1 MSRGIKGISE
11 FVQVGLLT
19 PHPENPRKND
29 EAVELI
35 ANSIRKFGFFN
46 PVTVNIREPLKNTIV
61 CGHTR
66 YKAARSIGMK
76 NVPVIYVD
84 LSEEDHKLLMIAD
97 NKLGE
102 KAQWNFDQLSELLI
116 DLREQGKDL
125 DVLGFEYHELDDLL
139 TDLNVD
145 PFESAEPWQ
154 FEPIE
159 IESDL
164 NFTLLKGN
172 CLDKLK
178 ELPDNSIDSIVTDPP
193 YELGFMGK
201 SWDSTGIAYSVELWA
216 ECLRVLKHGGHLVAF
231 SGSRTVFP
239 MGVAIAEAGF
249 EVRDMI
255 SWIYTSGFPKSL
267 DISKAIDKTNTLEPK
282 RKMQL
287 RFTEWMRSTGLK
299 AKQIDQYTDTNM
311 GSHYLSSKSQPA
323 IPTRDLFE
331 KMRPHIPIAVPDWVE
346 EYVNHRTVESENM
359 KKRKVI
365 GQSVSG
371 LHRGSGSTV
380 AFGKGRSRDT
390 TDITEPHSPQAQQWQ
405 GWGTALKPAQE
416 PAVLARKP
424 IDSDCS
430 SIAENVL
437 KWGTGAINI
446 DAGRFDFSD
455 TCWIGDSREQKNR
468 IGKLATRRQKST
480 GAIKNAFGCDSL
492 IDSPIPYFHNS
503 GWWPANVYQCK
514 KPQRSEKEQG
524 LDHLTGK
531 TGAEATQ
538 RKEGSDGLN
547 SPRAGAGRTAEH
559 VKNFHPTVKP
569 IKLMRWL
576 CRLLTPQGGTV
587 LDPFLGSGT
596 TAVSA
601 ILEGFNA
608 VGCEMTEDYYPIIE
622 GRVNWAKLERENDG
636 QKEQTD

>member
-1 MSRGIKGISE
+1 MNDHS
-11 FVQVGLLT
+11 VGEYVRIDKLH
-19 PHPENPRKND
+19 PHHKNPRHND
-29 EAVELI
+29 HAVDSI
-35 ANSIRKFGFFN
+35 ANSIKRFGFTSPIIAN
-46 PVTVNIREPLKNTIV
+46 KDGTILA
-61 CGHTR
+61 GHTR
-66 YKAARSIGMK
+66 WKSAK
-76 NVPVIYVD
+76 KLNLNTVPVIYVD
-84 LSEEDHKLLMIAD
+84 LSPVDAELLMIAD

-102 KAQWNFDQLSELLI
+102 KADWDTDQLSSLLM
-116 DLREQGKDL
+116 DLKEQGEDL
-125 DVLGFEYHELDDLL
+125 DVLGFEQHELDELLGDL
-139 TDLNVD
+139 DAD
-145 PFESAEPWQ
+145 PFGDGEPVEAI
-154 FEPIE
+154 EPPPV
-159 IESDL
+159 ESDL
-164 NFTLLKGN
+164 DFRLLKGN
-172 CLDKLK
+172 CLDMLK

-201 SWDSTGIAYSVELWA
+201 SWDSTGIAYSVELWS

-267 DISKAIDKTNTLEPK
+267 DISKAIDKTDTLEPK

-299 AKQIDQYTDTNM
+299 AKQIDQYTKTNM

-331 KMRPHIPIAVPDWVE
+331 KMRPHIPIPVPDWVE
-346 EYVNHRTVESENM
+346 DYVNHRTVESENM
-359 KKRKVI
+359 KKRRLLQEKPTQGI
-365 GQSVSG
+365 GG
-371 LHRGSGSTV
+371 NGIFNGHKDGATW
-380 AFGKGRSRDT
+380 K
-390 TDITEPHSPQAQQWQ
+390 ITAPHSPQAQQWE

-446 DAGRFDFSD
+446 DAGRFAYGDD
-455 TCWIGDSREQKNR
+455 CWFGNTEDNTKRHMNDH
-468 IGKLATRRQKST
+468 KSNSVTFWKGQELSAMNT
-480 GAIKNAFGCDSL
+480 GGHDLGRF
-492 IDSPIPYFHNS
+492 
-503 GWWPANVYQCK
+503 PANVYQCK

-608 VGCEMTEDYYPIIE
+608 VGCEMTEDYYPIIQ
-622 GRVNWAKLERENDG
+622 GRVNWAKAERNREIIDG
-636 QKEQTD
+636 TQKQTDG

>member
-1 MSRGIKGISE
+1 MNDHSVGE
-11 FVQVGLLT
+11 FVRIDKLH
-19 PHPENPRKND
+19 PHHKNPRHND
-29 EAVELI
+29 HAVDSI
-35 ANSIRKFGFFN
+35 ANSIKRFGFTSPIIAN
-46 PVTVNIREPLKNTIV
+46 ADQTILA
-61 CGHTR
+61 GHTR
-66 YKAARSIGMK
+66 WKAAKKIGLDT
-76 NVPVIYVD
+76 VPVVYVD
-84 LSEEDHKLLMIAD
+84 LSPVDAELLMIAD

-102 KAQWNFDQLSELLI
+102 KADWDTDQLSSLLM
-116 DLREQGKDL
+116 DLKEQGEDL
-125 DVLGFEYHELDDLL
+125 DVLGFEQHELDELLEDL
-139 TDLNVD
+139 DAD
-145 PFESAEPWQ
+145 PFGDGDPVDAIEP
-154 FEPIE
+154 PPV
-159 IESDL
+159 ESDL
-164 NFTLLKGN
+164 DFRLLKGN
-172 CLDKLK
+172 CLDMLK

-193 YELGFMGK
+193 YELSFMNRA
-201 SWDSTGIAYSVELWA
+201 WDSTGIAYSVELWA

-267 DISKAIDKTNTLEPK
+267 DIYKQTDKDEHK
-282 RKMQL
+282 
-287 RFTEWMRSTGLK
+287 
-299 AKQIDQYTDTNM
+299 
-311 GSHYLSSKSQPA
+311 
-323 IPTRDLFE
+323 
-331 KMRPHIPIAVPDWVE
+331 
-346 EYVNHRTVESENM
+346 
-359 KKRKVI
+359 
-365 GQSVSG
+365 
-371 LHRGSGSTV
+371 
-380 AFGKGRSRDT
+380 
-390 TDITEPHSPQAQQWQ
+390 

-446 DAGRFDFSD
+446 DAGRFAYGDDCHFGD
-455 TCWIGDSREQKNR
+455 TSEIRDPRNSKGDRAGSKKHHVAQMGLK
-468 IGKLATRRQKST
+468 TRKVDKYSHELGR
-480 GAIKNAFGCDSL
+480 
-492 IDSPIPYFHNS
+492 
-503 GWWPANVYQCK
+503 WPANVYQCK

-608 VGCEMTEDYYPIIE
+608 VGCEMTEDYYPIIQ
-622 GRVNWAKLERENDG
+622 GRVNWAKAERNRGILDG
-636 QKEQTD
+636 KKEQTDG

>member
-1 MSRGIKGISE
+1 MNDHSVGE
-11 FVQVGLLT
+11 FVRIDKLQ
-19 PHPENPRKND
+19 PHHKNPRHND
-29 EAVELI
+29 HAVDSIVNSIKRFGFTSPII
-35 ANSIRKFGFFN
+35 ANADQ
-46 PVTVNIREPLKNTIV
+46 TILA
-61 CGHTR
+61 GHTR
-66 YKAARSIGMK
+66 WKAAKKIGLDT
-76 NVPVIYVD
+76 VPVVYVD
-84 LSEEDHKLLMIAD
+84 LSPVDAELLMIAD

-102 KAQWNFDQLSELLI
+102 KADWNTDQLSSLLM
-116 DLREQGKDL
+116 DLKEQGEDL
-125 DVLGFEYHELDDLL
+125 DVLGFEQHELDELLEDL
-139 TDLNVD
+139 DAD
-145 PFESAEPWQ
+145 PFGDGEPAEVI
-154 FEPIE
+154 EPPPV
-159 IESDL
+159 ESDL
-164 NFTLLKGN
+164 DFRLLKGN
-172 CLDKLK
+172 CLDMLK

-201 SWDSTGIAYSVELWA
+201 AWDATGIAYSVELWA

-267 DISKAIDKTNTLEPK
+267 DISKAIDKTDTLEPK

-311 GSHYLSSKSQPA
+311 GSHYLSNKSQPA

-331 KMRPHIPIAVPDWVE
+331 KMRPNIPIAVPDWVE

-365 GQSVSG
+365 GSKTTG
-371 LHRGSGSTV
+371 IGSTHCGQEG
-380 AFGKGRSRDT
+380 AYRFKDNFN
-390 TDITEPHSPQAQQWQ
+390 ITAPHSPQAQQWE

-446 DAGRFDFSD
+446 DAGRFAYGDDCHFGDTSD
-455 TCWIGDSREQKNR
+455 CSSNWDRMQSVPVDAQKN
-468 IGKLATRRQKST
+468 
-480 GAIKNAFGCDSL
+480 
-492 IDSPIPYFHNS
+492 IDLNTYKPK
-503 GWWPANVYQCK
+503 GGRWPANVYQCK

-608 VGCEMTEDYYPIIE
+608 VGCEMTEDYYPIIQ
-622 GRVNWAKLERENDG
+622 GRVNWAKAERNKGILDG
-636 QKEQTD
+636 QKEQTDG

>member
-1 MSRGIKGISE
+1 MNDHSVGE
-11 FVQVGLLT
+11 FVRIDKLQ
-19 PHPENPRKND
+19 PHHKNPRHND
-29 EAVELI
+29 HAVDSI
-35 ANSIRKFGFFN
+35 ANSIKRFGFTSPIIAN
-46 PVTVNIREPLKNTIV
+46 ADQTILA
-61 CGHTR
+61 GHTR
-66 YKAARSIGMK
+66 WKAAKKIGLDT
-76 NVPVIYVD
+76 VPVVYVD
-84 LSEEDHKLLMIAD
+84 LSPVDAELLMIAD

-102 KAQWNFDQLSELLI
+102 KADWNTDQLSSLLM
-116 DLREQGKDL
+116 DLKEQGEDL
-125 DVLGFEYHELDDLL
+125 DVLGFEQHELDELLDDL
-139 TDLNVD
+139 DAD
-145 PFESAEPWQ
+145 PFGDGEPEEDQ
-154 FEPIE
+154 EPE
-159 IESDL
+159 IVESDL
-164 NFTLLKGN
+164 DFRLLKGN
-172 CLDKLK
+172 CLDMLK

-201 SWDSTGIAYSVELWA
+201 AWDATGIAYSVELWA

-267 DISKAIDKTNTLEPK
+267 DISKAIDSKLGVSDQREVI
-282 RKMQL
+282 
-287 RFTEWMRSTGLK
+287 
-299 AKQIDQYTDTNM
+299 KQTDC
-311 GSHYLSSKSQPA
+311 GYGYQKSGVRWTKDHFITAPA
-323 IPTRDLFE
+323 
-331 KMRPHIPIAVPDWVE
+331 
-346 EYVNHRTVESENM
+346 
-359 KKRKVI
+359 
-365 GQSVSG
+365 
-371 LHRGSGSTV
+371 
-380 AFGKGRSRDT
+380 
-390 TDITEPHSPQAQQWQ
+390 SPQAQQWE

-416 PAVLARKP
+416 PAVFARKP

-446 DAGRFDFSD
+446 DAGRFAYGDDCNFGNTD
-455 TCWIGDSREQKNR
+455 ELDHEIGR
-468 IGKLATRRQKST
+468 
-480 GAIKNAFGCDSL
+480 
-492 IDSPIPYFHNS
+492 
-503 GWWPANVYQCK
+503 WPANVYQCK
-514 KPQRSEKEQG
+514 KPARSEKEQG

-608 VGCEMTEDYYPIIE
+608 VGCEMTEDYYPIIQ
-622 GRVNWAKLERENDG
+622 GRVNWAKAERNQEVLNG
-636 QKEQTD
+636 TQKQTD

>member
-1 MSRGIKGISE
+1 MSTDKTTTE
-11 FVQVGLLT
+11 DQKVGEYVRIDKLH
-19 PHPENPRKND
+19 PHHKNPRHND
-29 EAVELI
+29 HAVDSI
-35 ANSIRKFGFFN
+35 ANSIKRFGFTSPIVAN
-46 PVTVNIREPLKNTIV
+46 KDGTILA
-61 CGHTR
+61 GHTR
-66 YKAARSIGMK
+66 FKASKQIGLET
-76 NVPVIYVD
+76 VPVVYVD
-84 LSEEDHKLLMIAD
+84 LSPVDAELLMIAD

-102 KAQWNFDQLSELLI
+102 KADWNTDQLSDLLTG
-116 DLREQGKDL
+116 LKEQGEDL
-125 DVLGFEYHELDDLL
+125 DVLGFEDEELDQLL
-139 TDLNVD
+139 QGFDDPD
-145 PFESAEPWQ
+145 PFGDGEPQ
-154 FEPIE
+154 EDQEPE
-159 IESDL
+159 IVESDL
-164 NFTLLKGN
+164 DFRLLKGN
-172 CLDKLK
+172 CLDTLK

-201 SWDSTGIAYSVELWA
+201 SWDSTGIAYSVELWS

-267 DISKAIDKTNTLEPK
+267 NISIALDK
-282 RKMQL
+282 QL
-287 RFTEWMRSTGLK
+287 
-299 AKQIDQYTDTNM
+299 ANM
-311 GSHYLSSKSQPA
+311 P
-323 IPTRDLFE
+323 
-331 KMRPHIPIAVPDWVE
+331 
-346 EYVNHRTVESENM
+346 
-359 KKRKVI
+359 
-365 GQSVSG
+365 
-371 LHRGSGSTV
+371 HRGERVRHAVGQEHLAKPT
-380 AFGKGRSRDT
+380 K
-390 TDITEPHSPQAQQWQ
+390 TDDLAPYVPASPQAQKWQ

-437 KWGTGAINI
+437 KWGTGGINI
-446 DAGRFDFSD
+446 DAGRFPYGDE
-455 TCWIGDSREQKNR
+455 CWIDQTAPNFEAKQ
-468 IGKLATRRQKST
+468 RQQ
-480 GAIKNAFGCDSL
+480 ADSL
-492 IDSPIPYFHNS
+492 NTVGHGFGVSGLVGKEIDTYKEN
-503 GWWPANVYQCK
+503 GRWPANVYQCK

-547 SPRAGAGRTAEH
+547 SPRAGAGRTAED

-608 VGCEMTEDYYPIIE
+608 VGCEMTEDYYPIIQ
-622 GRVNWAKLERENDG
+622 GRVNWAKAERNRGILDG
-636 QKEQTD
+636 QKVETDG

>member
-1 MSRGIKGISE
+1 MNDHSVGE
-11 FVQVGLLT
+11 FVRIDKLH
-19 PHPENPRKND
+19 PHHKNPRHND
-29 EAVELI
+29 HAVDSI
-35 ANSIRKFGFFN
+35 ANSIKRFGFTSPIIAN
-46 PVTVNIREPLKNTIV
+46 ADQTILA
-61 CGHTR
+61 GHTR
-66 YKAARSIGMK
+66 WKAAKQIGLDT
-76 NVPVIYVD
+76 VPVVYVD
-84 LSEEDHKLLMIAD
+84 LSPVDAELLMIAD

-102 KAQWNFDQLSELLI
+102 KADWNTDQLSSLLM
-116 DLREQGKDL
+116 DLKEQGEDL
-125 DVLGFEYHELDDLL
+125 DVLGFEQHELDELLEDL
-139 TDLNVD
+139 DAD
-145 PFESAEPWQ
+145 PFGDG
-154 FEPIE
+154 EPIHAIE
-159 IESDL
+159 PPPVESDL
-164 NFTLLKGN
+164 DFRLLKGN
-172 CLDKLK
+172 CLDMLK

-193 YELGFMGK
+193 YELGFMGRA
-201 SWDSTGIAYSVELWA
+201 WDSTGIAYSVELWA

-267 DISKAIDKTNTLEPK
+267 NISIALDKKLADMPHRGIGVRHGLGHVSMSLEDLAAP
-282 RKMQL
+282 
-287 RFTEWMRSTGLK
+287 
-299 AKQIDQYTDTNM
+299 I
-311 GSHYLSSKSQPA
+311 SSKDLPPYVPA
-323 IPTRDLFE
+323 TKE
-331 KMRPHIPIAVPDWVE
+331 
-346 EYVNHRTVESENM
+346 
-359 KKRKVI
+359 
-365 GQSVSG
+365 
-371 LHRGSGSTV
+371 
-380 AFGKGRSRDT
+380 
-390 TDITEPHSPQAQQWQ
+390 AQQWQ

-424 IDSDCS
+424 IDFDCS

-446 DAGRFDFSD
+446 DAGRFPYGDDCNFGNTD
-455 TCWIGDSREQKNR
+455 ELDHEIGR
-468 IGKLATRRQKST
+468 
-480 GAIKNAFGCDSL
+480 
-492 IDSPIPYFHNS
+492 
-503 GWWPANVYQCK
+503 WPANVYQCK

-608 VGCEMTEDYYPIIE
+608 VGCEMTEDYYPIIQ
-622 GRVNWAKLERENDG
+622 GRVNWAKAERNKEIVDG
-636 QKEQTD
+636 TQKQTDG

>member
-1 MSRGIKGISE
+1 MNDHSVGE
-11 FVQVGLLT
+11 FVRIDKLH
-19 PHPENPRKND
+19 PHHKNPRHND
-29 EAVELI
+29 HAVDSI
-35 ANSIRKFGFFN
+35 ANSIKRFGFTSPIIAN
-46 PVTVNIREPLKNTIV
+46 KDGTILA
-61 CGHTR
+61 GHTR
-66 YKAARSIGMK
+66 WKSAK
-76 NVPVIYVD
+76 KLNLDTVPVVYVD
-84 LSEEDHKLLMIAD
+84 LSPVDAELLMIAD

-102 KAQWNFDQLSELLI
+102 KADWNTDQLSDLLTG
-116 DLREQGKDL
+116 LKEQGEDL
-125 DVLGFEYHELDDLL
+125 DVLGFEQHELDELLEDL
-139 TDLNVD
+139 DAD
-145 PFESAEPWQ
+145 PFGDGEPVEAI
-154 FEPIE
+154 EPPPV
-159 IESDL
+159 ESDL
-164 NFTLLKGN
+164 DFRLLKGN
-172 CLDKLK
+172 CLDMLK

-267 DISKAIDKTNTLEPK
+267 DISKAIDSKLGVSDQREEIGKHP
-282 RKMQL
+282 RP
-287 RFTEWMRSTGLK
+287 
-299 AKQIDQYTDTNM
+299 AK
-311 GSHYLSSKSQPA
+311 PA
-323 IPTRDLFE
+323 KGTFNASFE
-331 KMRPHIPIAVPDWVE
+331 ECILTAPA
-346 EYVNHRTVESENM
+346 
-359 KKRKVI
+359 
-365 GQSVSG
+365 
-371 LHRGSGSTV
+371 
-380 AFGKGRSRDT
+380 
-390 TDITEPHSPQAQQWQ
+390 SPQAQQYQ

-446 DAGRFDFSD
+446 DAGRFAYGDDCNFGNTD
-455 TCWIGDSREQKNR
+455 ELDHEIGR
-468 IGKLATRRQKST
+468 
-480 GAIKNAFGCDSL
+480 
-492 IDSPIPYFHNS
+492 
-503 GWWPANVYQCK
+503 WPANVYQCK
-514 KPQRSEKEQG
+514 KPARSEKEQG

-608 VGCEMTEDYYPIIE
+608 VGCEMTEDYYPIIQ
-622 GRVNWAKLERENDG
+622 GRVNWAKAERNREIIDG
-636 QKEQTD
+636 QKEQTDG

>member
-1 MSRGIKGISE
+1 MTGKEATEDQKVGE
-11 FVQVGLLT
+11 FVRIGKLH
-19 PHPENPRKND
+19 PHHKNPRHND
-29 EAVELI
+29 HAVDGI
-35 ANSIRKFGFFN
+35 ANSIKRFGFTSPIIAN
-46 PVTVNIREPLKNTIV
+46 KDGTILA
-61 CGHTR
+61 GHTR
-66 YKAARSIGMK
+66 FKAAQKIGLDT
-76 NVPVIYVD
+76 VPVVYVD
-84 LSEEDHKLLMIAD
+84 LSPVDAELLMIAD

-102 KAQWNFDQLSELLI
+102 KADWNTDQLSQLLTG
-116 DLREQGKDL
+116 LKEQGEDL
-125 DVLGFEYHELDDLL
+125 SVLGFEEHELDDLL
-139 TDLNVD
+139 DGLDDDD
-145 PFESAEPWQ
+145 PFGDGEPQ
-154 FEPIE
+154 DAIEPPPV
-159 IESDL
+159 ESDL
-164 NFTLLKGN
+164 DFRLLKGN
-172 CLDKLK
+172 CLDMLK

-201 SWDSTGIAYSVELWA
+201 SWDSTGIAYSVELWS

-239 MGVAIAEAGF
+239 MGVAIAQAGF

-267 DISKAIDKTNTLEPK
+267 DISKAIDSKLGANRDQILVPTK
-282 RKMQL
+282 RGNLQ
-287 RFTEWMRSTGLK
+287 EQAG
-299 AKQIDQYTDTNM
+299 
-311 GSHYLSSKSQPA
+311 
-323 IPTRDLFE
+323 
-331 KMRPHIPIAVPDWVE
+331 PISLGA
-346 EYVNHRTVESENM
+346 
-359 KKRKVI
+359 
-365 GQSVSG
+365 SG
-371 LHRGSGSTV
+371 
-380 AFGKGRSRDT
+380 F
-390 TDITEPHSPQAQQWQ
+390 TDISKPASPQAQQWQ

-446 DAGRFDFSD
+446 DAGRFAYGDDCHFGD
-455 TCWIGDSREQKNR
+455 TGELKNSKMPSKNR
-468 IGKLATRRQKST
+468 IYNTQ
-480 GAIKNAFGCDSL
+480 FGNYAGEDW
-492 IDSPIPYFHNS
+492 IADKK
-503 GWWPANVYQCK
+503 GRWPANVYQCK

-608 VGCEMTEDYYPIIE
+608 VGCEMTEDYYPIIQ
-622 GRVNWAKLERENDG
+622 GRVNWAKAERIQEVLNG
-636 QKEQTD
+636 QEKQTD

>member
-1 MSRGIKGISE
+1 MNDHSVGE
-11 FVQVGLLT
+11 FVRIDKLH
-19 PHPENPRKND
+19 PHHKNPRHND
-29 EAVELI
+29 HAVDSI
-35 ANSIRKFGFFN
+35 ANSIKRFGFTSPIIAN
-46 PVTVNIREPLKNTIV
+46 ADQTILA
-61 CGHTR
+61 GHTR
-66 YKAARSIGMK
+66 WKAAKQIGLDT
-76 NVPVIYVD
+76 VPVVYVD
-84 LSEEDHKLLMIAD
+84 LSPVDAELLMIAD

-102 KAQWNFDQLSELLI
+102 KADWNTDQLSSLLM
-116 DLREQGKDL
+116 DLKEQGEDL
-125 DVLGFEYHELDDLL
+125 DVLGFEQHELDELLEDL
-139 TDLNVD
+139 DAD
-145 PFESAEPWQ
+145 PFGDGEPVEAI
-154 FEPIE
+154 EPPPV
-159 IESDL
+159 ESDL
-164 NFTLLKGN
+164 DFRLLKGN
-172 CLDKLK
+172 CLDMLK

-201 SWDSTGIAYSVELWA
+201 SWDSSGIAYSVELWA
-216 ECLRVLKHGGHLVAF
+216 ECLRVLKPGGHLVAF

-267 DISKAIDKTNTLEPK
+267 DISKAIDSKLGV
-282 RKMQL
+282 
-287 RFTEWMRSTGLK
+287 S
-299 AKQIDQYTDTNM
+299 DQ
-311 GSHYLSSKSQPA
+311 
-323 IPTRDLFE
+323 
-331 KMRPHIPIAVPDWVE
+331 
-346 EYVNHRTVESENM
+346 
-359 KKRKVI
+359 RKVI
-365 GQSVSG
+365 GTSKGVRVEDSQG
-371 LHRGSGSTV
+371 YGGIARGGVGIKQKS
-380 AFGKGRSRDT
+380 ADIPIT
-390 TDITEPHSPQAQQWQ
+390 TAHSPQAQQWQ

-446 DAGRFDFSD
+446 DAGRFAYGDDCHFGDTSD
-455 TCWIGDSREQKNR
+455 CSSNWDRMQSDSQGGSVPVVAQKN
-468 IGKLATRRQKST
+468 
-480 GAIKNAFGCDSL
+480 
-492 IDSPIPYFHNS
+492 IDLNGYKPK
-503 GWWPANVYQCK
+503 GGRWPANVYQCK

-608 VGCEMTEDYYPIIE
+608 VGCEMTEDYYPIIQ
-622 GRVNWAKLERENDG
+622 GRVNWAKAERNQEVLNG
-636 QKEQTD
+636 KKEQTDG

>member
-1 MSRGIKGISE
+1 MNDHSVGE
-11 FVQVGLLT
+11 FVRIDKLQ
-19 PHPENPRKND
+19 PHHKNPRHND
-29 EAVELI
+29 HAVDSI
-35 ANSIRKFGFFN
+35 ANSIKRFGFTSPIIAN
-46 PVTVNIREPLKNTIV
+46 ADQTILA
-61 CGHTR
+61 GHTR
-66 YKAARSIGMK
+66 WKAAKKLGLDT
-76 NVPVIYVD
+76 VPVVYVD
-84 LSEEDHKLLMIAD
+84 LSPVDAELLMIAD

-102 KAQWNFDQLSELLI
+102 KADWNTDQLSDLLTG
-116 DLREQGKDL
+116 LKEQGEDL
-125 DVLGFEYHELDDLL
+125 DVLGFEQHELDELLEDL
-139 TDLNVD
+139 DAD
-145 PFESAEPWQ
+145 PFGDSEPAEAI
-154 FEPIE
+154 EPPPV
-159 IESDL
+159 ESDL
-164 NFTLLKGN
+164 DFRLLKGN
-172 CLDKLK
+172 CLDMLK

-267 DISKAIDKTNTLEPK
+267 DISKAIDHKFGESRYGSQASWQSTNGSNGNSWQPQPLHLQKRDPNAKT
-282 RKMQL
+282 
-287 RFTEWMRSTGLK
+287 
-299 AKQIDQYTDTNM
+299 
-311 GSHYLSSKSQPA
+311 
-323 IPTRDLFE
+323 
-331 KMRPHIPIAVPDWVE
+331 
-346 EYVNHRTVESENM
+346 
-359 KKRKVI
+359 
-365 GQSVSG
+365 
-371 LHRGSGSTV
+371 
-380 AFGKGRSRDT
+380 
-390 TDITEPHSPQAQQWQ
+390 PQAQQWQ

-446 DAGRFDFSD
+446 DAARFAYGDDCHFGDKEWKGDPNGNQEKSNYISHADFLSGTAHKRGAKNEIGR
-455 TCWIGDSREQKNR
+455 
-468 IGKLATRRQKST
+468 
-480 GAIKNAFGCDSL
+480 
-492 IDSPIPYFHNS
+492 
-503 GWWPANVYQCK
+503 WPANVYQCK
-514 KPQRSEKEQG
+514 KPARSEKEQG

-608 VGCEMTEDYYPIIE
+608 VGCEMTEDYYPIIQ
-622 GRVNWAKLERENDG
+622 GRVNWAKAERNRGILDG

>member
-1 MSRGIKGISE
+1 MSTDKTTAEDQKVGE
-11 FVQVGLLT
+11 FVRIDKLH
-19 PHPENPRKND
+19 PHHKNPRNND
-29 EAVELI
+29 HAVDSI
-35 ANSIRKFGFFN
+35 ANSIKRFGFTSPIIAN
-46 PVTVNIREPLKNTIV
+46 KDQTILA
-61 CGHTR
+61 GHTR
-66 YKAARSIGMK
+66 YKAAKKIGLQT
-76 NVPVIYVD
+76 VPVVYVD
-84 LSEEDHKLLMIAD
+84 LSPVDAELLMIAD

-102 KAQWNFDQLSELLI
+102 KADWNTDQLSDLLTG
-116 DLREQGKDL
+116 LKEQGEDL
-125 DVLGFEYHELDDLL
+125 DVLGFEDHELDELLGDLG
-139 TDLNVD
+139 DDD
-145 PFESAEPWQ
+145 PFGDGEPQ
-154 FEPIE
+154 EAIEPPLV
-159 IESDL
+159 ESDL
-164 NFTLLKGN
+164 DFRLLKGN
-172 CLDKLK
+172 CLDMLK

-267 DISKAIDKTNTLEPK
+267 DISKAIDSRDKTDK
-282 RKMQL
+282 SRSRQL

-331 KMRPHIPIAVPDWVE
+331 KMRPHIPIPVPDWVE

-359 KKRKVI
+359 KKRKLLQEKPTQGI
-365 GQSVSG
+365 GG
-371 LHRGSGSTV
+371 NGIFNGHKDGATW
-380 AFGKGRSRDT
+380 K
-390 TDITEPHSPQAQQWQ
+390 ITAPHSPQAQQWQ

-424 IDSDCS
+424 IDPDCS

-446 DAGRFDFSD
+446 DAGRFAYGDDCNFGNTD
-455 TCWIGDSREQKNR
+455 ELDHEIGR
-468 IGKLATRRQKST
+468 
-480 GAIKNAFGCDSL
+480 F
-492 IDSPIPYFHNS
+492 
-503 GWWPANVYQCK
+503 PANVYQCK
-514 KPQRSEKEQG
+514 KPQRSEKEAG

-608 VGCEMTEDYYPIIE
+608 VGCEMTEDYYPIIQ
-622 GRVNWAKLERENDG
+622 GRVNWAKAERNQEVLNG

>member
-1 MSRGIKGISE
+1 MNEHSVGE
-11 FVQVGLLT
+11 FVRIDKLH
-19 PHPENPRKND
+19 PHHKNPRHND
-29 EAVELI
+29 HAVDSI
-35 ANSIRKFGFFN
+35 ANSIKRFGFTSPIIAN
-46 PVTVNIREPLKNTIV
+46 KDGTILA
-61 CGHTR
+61 GHTR
-66 YKAARSIGMK
+66 WKSAK
-76 NVPVIYVD
+76 KLNLDTVPVVYVD
-84 LSEEDHKLLMIAD
+84 LSPVDAELLMIAD

-102 KAQWNFDQLSELLI
+102 KADWDTDQLSQLLTG
-116 DLREQGKDL
+116 LKEQGEDL
-125 DVLGFEYHELDDLL
+125 DVLGFEQHELDELLEDL
-139 TDLNVD
+139 DAD
-145 PFESAEPWQ
+145 PFGDGEPAEAI
-154 FEPIE
+154 EPPPV
-159 IESDL
+159 ESDL
-164 NFTLLKGN
+164 DFRLLKGN
-172 CLDKLK
+172 CLDMLK

-201 SWDSTGIAYSVELWA
+201 AWDATGIAYSVELWA

-267 DISKAIDKTNTLEPK
+267 DMYKQTDKDEHK
-282 RKMQL
+282 
-287 RFTEWMRSTGLK
+287 
-299 AKQIDQYTDTNM
+299 
-311 GSHYLSSKSQPA
+311 
-323 IPTRDLFE
+323 
-331 KMRPHIPIAVPDWVE
+331 
-346 EYVNHRTVESENM
+346 
-359 KKRKVI
+359 
-365 GQSVSG
+365 
-371 LHRGSGSTV
+371 
-380 AFGKGRSRDT
+380 
-390 TDITEPHSPQAQQWQ
+390 

-446 DAGRFDFSD
+446 DAGRFAYGDDCHF
-455 TCWIGDSREQKNR
+455 GDSGEIRDPRNSRGVVVKSSH
-468 IGKLATRRQKST
+468 IYGKYNDYKTENYCHKKGR
-480 GAIKNAFGCDSL
+480 F
-492 IDSPIPYFHNS
+492 
-503 GWWPANVYQCK
+503 PANVYQCK

-608 VGCEMTEDYYPIIE
+608 VGCEMTEDYYPIIQ
-622 GRVNWAKLERENDG
+622 GRVNWAKAERNREIIDG
-636 QKEQTD
+636 QKEQTNG

>member
-1 MSRGIKGISE
+1 
-11 FVQVGLLT
+11 
-19 PHPENPRKND
+19 
-29 EAVELI
+29 
-35 ANSIRKFGFFN
+35 
-46 PVTVNIREPLKNTIV
+46 
-61 CGHTR
+61 
-66 YKAARSIGMK
+66 
-76 NVPVIYVD
+76 
-84 LSEEDHKLLMIAD
+84 
-97 NKLGE
+97 
-102 KAQWNFDQLSELLI
+102 
-116 DLREQGKDL
+116 
-125 DVLGFEYHELDDLL
+125 
-139 TDLNVD
+139 
-145 PFESAEPWQ
+145 
-154 FEPIE
+154 
-159 IESDL
+159 
-164 NFTLLKGN
+164 
-172 CLDKLK
+172 
-178 ELPDNSIDSIVTDPP
+178 
-193 YELGFMGK
+193 MGK
-201 SWDSTGIAYSVELWA
+201 SWDATGIAYSVELWS

-267 DISKAIDKTNTLEPK
+267 DIYKQTDKYEHK
-282 RKMQL
+282 
-287 RFTEWMRSTGLK
+287 
-299 AKQIDQYTDTNM
+299 
-311 GSHYLSSKSQPA
+311 
-323 IPTRDLFE
+323 
-331 KMRPHIPIAVPDWVE
+331 
-346 EYVNHRTVESENM
+346 
-359 KKRKVI
+359 
-365 GQSVSG
+365 
-371 LHRGSGSTV
+371 
-380 AFGKGRSRDT
+380 
-390 TDITEPHSPQAQQWQ
+390 

-446 DAGRFDFSD
+446 DAGRFAYGDNCNFGNTD
-455 TCWIGDSREQKNR
+455 ELDHEIGR
-468 IGKLATRRQKST
+468 
-480 GAIKNAFGCDSL
+480 
-492 IDSPIPYFHNS
+492 
-503 GWWPANVYQCK
+503 WPANVYQCK

-608 VGCEMTEDYYPIIE
+608 VGCEMTQDYYPIIQ
-622 GRVNWAKLERENDG
+622 GRVNWAKAERNRGILDG
-636 QKEQTD
+636 KKEQTDG

>member
-1 MSRGIKGISE
+1 MNDHSIGE
-11 FVQVGLLT
+11 FVRIDKLQ
-19 PHPENPRKND
+19 PHHKNPRHND
-29 EAVELI
+29 HAVDSI
-35 ANSIRKFGFFN
+35 ANSIKRFGFTSPIIAN
-46 PVTVNIREPLKNTIV
+46 ADQTILA
-61 CGHTR
+61 GHTR
-66 YKAARSIGMK
+66 WKAAKQIGLDT
-76 NVPVIYVD
+76 VPVVYVD
-84 LSEEDHKLLMIAD
+84 LSPVDAELLMIAD

-102 KAQWNFDQLSELLI
+102 KADWNTDQLSSLLM
-116 DLREQGKDL
+116 DLKEQGEDL
-125 DVLGFEYHELDDLL
+125 DVLGFEQHELDELLEDL
-139 TDLNVD
+139 DAD
-145 PFESAEPWQ
+145 PFGDGEPVEAI
-154 FEPIE
+154 EPPPV
-159 IESDL
+159 ESDL
-164 NFTLLKGN
+164 DFRLLKGN
-172 CLDKLK
+172 CLDMLK
-178 ELPDNSIDSIVTDPP
+178 ELPDNCIDSIVTDPP
-193 YELGFMGK
+193 YELSFMNRA
-201 SWDSTGIAYSVELWA
+201 WDSTGIAYSVELWA

-267 DISKAIDKTNTLEPK
+267 DISKAIDSKLGV
-282 RKMQL
+282 
-287 RFTEWMRSTGLK
+287 S
-299 AKQIDQYTDTNM
+299 DQ
-311 GSHYLSSKSQPA
+311 
-323 IPTRDLFE
+323 
-331 KMRPHIPIAVPDWVE
+331 
-346 EYVNHRTVESENM
+346 
-359 KKRKVI
+359 RKVI
-365 GQSVSG
+365 GINKNVSSRTENSKSCIDPNWG
-371 LHRGSGSTV
+371 EHDTR
-380 AFGKGRSRDT
+380 GKGFLRNDAN
-390 TDITEPHSPQAQQWQ
+390 ITAPASPQGQQWQ

-446 DAGRFDFSD
+446 DAGRFAYGDDCNFGNTD
-455 TCWIGDSREQKNR
+455 ELDHEIGR
-468 IGKLATRRQKST
+468 
-480 GAIKNAFGCDSL
+480 
-492 IDSPIPYFHNS
+492 
-503 GWWPANVYQCK
+503 WPANVYQCK
-514 KPQRSEKEQG
+514 KPQRSEKEAG

-576 CRLLTPQGGTV
+576 CRLLTPRGGTV

-608 VGCEMTEDYYPIIE
+608 VGCEMTEDYYPIIQ
-622 GRVNWAKLERENDG
+622 GRVNWAKAERNQEVLNG

>member
-1 MSRGIKGISE
+1 MSTDKTTTE
-11 FVQVGLLT
+11 DQKVGEYVRIDKLH
-19 PHPENPRKND
+19 PHHKNPRHND
-29 EAVELI
+29 HAVDSI
-35 ANSIRKFGFFN
+35 ANSIKRFGFTSPIVAN
-46 PVTVNIREPLKNTIV
+46 KDGTILA
-61 CGHTR
+61 GHTR
-66 YKAARSIGMK
+66 YKASKQIGLET
-76 NVPVIYVD
+76 VPVVYVD
-84 LSEEDHKLLMIAD
+84 LSPVDAELLMIAD

-102 KAQWNFDQLSELLI
+102 KADWNTDQLSDLLTG
-116 DLREQGKDL
+116 LKEQGEDL
-125 DVLGFEYHELDDLL
+125 DVLGFEDEELDQLL
-139 TDLNVD
+139 QGFDDPD
-145 PFESAEPWQ
+145 PFGDGEPQ
-154 FEPIE
+154 EDQEPE
-159 IESDL
+159 IVESDL
-164 NFTLLKGN
+164 DFRLLKGN
-172 CLDKLK
+172 CLDTLK

-201 SWDSTGIAYSVELWA
+201 SWDSTGIAYSVELWS

-267 DISKAIDKTNTLEPK
+267 DISKAIDNKLGV
-282 RKMQL
+282 
-287 RFTEWMRSTGLK
+287 S
-299 AKQIDQYTDTNM
+299 DQ
-311 GSHYLSSKSQPA
+311 
-323 IPTRDLFE
+323 
-331 KMRPHIPIAVPDWVE
+331 
-346 EYVNHRTVESENM
+346 
-359 KKRKVI
+359 RKVI
-365 GQSVSG
+365 QKSQNGIAGGTGEHNGIEKSYG
-371 LHRGSGSTV
+371 YRGD
-380 AFGKGRSRDT
+380 FN
-390 TDITEPHSPQAQQWQ
+390 ITAPASPQAQQWQ

-430 SIAENVL
+430 TVAENVL
-437 KWGTGAINI
+437 KWGTGGINI
-446 DAGRFDFSD
+446 DAGRFPYGDDCHFGDTSELKAEQKPSSQSRGVAVSGFSD
-455 TCWIGDSREQKNR
+455 GTLRNE
-468 IGKLATRRQKST
+468 
-480 GAIKNAFGCDSL
+480 
-492 IDSPIPYFHNS
+492 YFYDPKH
-503 GWWPANVYQCK
+503 GRWPANVYQCK

-608 VGCEMTEDYYPIIE
+608 VGCEMTEDYYPIIQ
-622 GRVNWAKLERENDG
+622 GRVNWAKAERNQEVLNG
-636 QKEQTD
+636 QKVETDG

>member
-1 MSRGIKGISE
+1 MSTDKTTTE
-11 FVQVGLLT
+11 DQKVGEYVRIDKLH
-19 PHPENPRKND
+19 PHHKNPRHND
-29 EAVELI
+29 HAVDSI
-35 ANSIRKFGFFN
+35 ANSIKRFGFTSPIVAN
-46 PVTVNIREPLKNTIV
+46 KDGTILA
-61 CGHTR
+61 GHTR
-66 YKAARSIGMK
+66 YKASKQIGLET
-76 NVPVIYVD
+76 VPVVYVD
-84 LSEEDHKLLMIAD
+84 LSPVDAELLMIAD

-102 KAQWNFDQLSELLI
+102 KADWNTDQLSDLLTG
-116 DLREQGKDL
+116 LKEQGEDL
-125 DVLGFEYHELDDLL
+125 DVLGFEDEELDQLL
-139 TDLNVD
+139 QGFDDPD
-145 PFESAEPWQ
+145 PFGDGEPQ
-154 FEPIE
+154 EDQEPE
-159 IESDL
+159 IVESDL
-164 NFTLLKGN
+164 DFRLLKGN
-172 CLDKLK
+172 CLDTLK
-178 ELPDNSIDSIVTDPP
+178 ELPGNSIDSIVTDPP

-201 SWDSTGIAYSVELWA
+201 SWDSTGIAYSVELWS

-267 DISKAIDKTNTLEPK
+267 DISKAIDNKLGV
-282 RKMQL
+282 
-287 RFTEWMRSTGLK
+287 S
-299 AKQIDQYTDTNM
+299 DQ
-311 GSHYLSSKSQPA
+311 
-323 IPTRDLFE
+323 
-331 KMRPHIPIAVPDWVE
+331 
-346 EYVNHRTVESENM
+346 
-359 KKRKVI
+359 RKVI
-365 GQSVSG
+365 QKSQNGIAGGTGEHNGIEKSYG
-371 LHRGSGSTV
+371 YRGD
-380 AFGKGRSRDT
+380 FN
-390 TDITEPHSPQAQQWQ
+390 ITAPASPQAQQWQ

-430 SIAENVL
+430 TVAENVL
-437 KWGTGAINI
+437 KWGTGGINI
-446 DAGRFDFSD
+446 DAGRFPYGDDCHFGDTSELKAEQKPSSQSRGVAVSGFSD
-455 TCWIGDSREQKNR
+455 GTLRNE
-468 IGKLATRRQKST
+468 
-480 GAIKNAFGCDSL
+480 
-492 IDSPIPYFHNS
+492 YFYDPKH
-503 GWWPANVYQCK
+503 GRWPANVYQCK

-608 VGCEMTEDYYPIIE
+608 VGCEMTEDYYPIIQ
-622 GRVNWAKLERENDG
+622 GRVNWAKAERNQEVLNG
-636 QKEQTD
+636 QKVETDG